1 MNDSNSFLVEN
12 VEIQDQYQLFPLPV
26 NFHRTEYLLIMK
38 TAPVSPH
45 INELLIVNMYIS
57 WLAFIAK

>member
-1 MNDSNSFLVEN
+1 MEN